1 MNKEELIEEGKKLSH
16 WERHKFMVLVVLAI
30 LASLAMVVIS
40 MELYNSSGTAQLD
53 LSRPGYQSVRAK
65 VQEQTGFP
73 TFPGTGPIDQKTL
86 SDFEKTYDEQA
97 KKVTSVDSFG
107 GTVMS
112 DQALSIDAPAQ

>member
-107 GTVMS
+107 GSVMS

>member
-1 MNKEELIEEGKKLSH
+1 MNKEQLLEESKKLSH

-30 LASLAMVVIS
+30 AASLAMVVVS
-40 MELYNSSGTAQLD
+40 MALYNSSGTAQLD
-53 LSRPGYQSVRAK
+53 LSRPGYQSVRGDVK
-65 VQEQTGFP
+65 EPTGFP

-86 SDFEKTYDEQA
+86 QDFEKTYDEQA

-107 GTVMS
+107 GSVMS